1 MREIACLALASALTF
16 AAVNVAQGQESADLI
31 LVGAVIHTMDP
42 DAPEGN
48 ALAAQDGKI
57 VAIGESSELL
67 ARYRDADTVVIDA
80 GGAAVLPG
88 LIDAHGHVMGLGRAL
103 RTLDLV
109 GSQSSAEIAD
119 AVREAAATRSP
130 GEWIIGR
137 GWDQNDWAVKEFPS
151 REELDRASPENPI
164 MLDRVDGHAIWV
176 NTIALEAGGVTAATP
191 DPEGGQI
198 VRDSSGRPTGVLI
211 DRATDLV
218 ERAIPPPGEA
228 ELEAVLQAAQERLVS
243 FGLTGVHDVGVG
255 PDTLA
260 LYRRWDDENR
270 LIPRIVAYLSASGPA
285 AVDWWRD
292 EGAALYGTPG
302 RRFRVRGTKS
312 YADGALGSRG
322 AALLAPYSDAPE
334 SNGLLRTRQDSLTAI
349 VAGAMELGLQPAIH
363 AIGDRGNRVALDAI
377 AAGQERARPQV
388 PTPCAPMATAGSSGA
403 SCAGPAA
410 VPPPRIEHVQV
421 VALEDIP
428 RFAELGI
435 IASFQ
440 PTHATSDMYWAEE
453 RVGPER
459 IRGAYAWRKFRD
471 AGARIICGS
480 DFPVESPN
488 PFFGIY
494 AAVTRQDQKGWPAGG
509 WRPEERMTREEALAC
524 FTRDAAWAA
533 GMEDEVGTLSVGK
546 RADFVIV
553 DRDPFTAP
561 AEELWK
567 TRVLRTVIDGE
578 TVYEAEP

>member
-1 MREIACLALASALTF
+1 MRELPCLVLAFSLSLALAE
-16 AAVNVAQGQESADLI
+16 AATGQEPADLI
-31 LVGAVIHTMDP
+31 LVDGVIHTMDP
-42 DAPEGN
+42 NAPEVD
-48 ALAAQDGKI
+48 ALAASDGKI
-57 VAIGESSELL
+57 VAIGETSELL
-67 ARYRDADTVVIDA
+67 ANYRGTGTVVIDA
-80 GGAAVLPG
+80 GGGAVLPG
-88 LIDAHGHVMGLGRAL
+88 LIDAHGHVLGLGRAL

-109 GSQSSAEIAD
+109 GSESSAEIAD

-130 GEWIIGR
+130 GEWIIGG

-151 REELDRASPENPI
+151 RDELDRAAPANPVL
-164 MLDRVDGHAIWV
+164 LDRVDGHAIWV
-176 NTIALEAGGVTAATP
+176 NTIALEAGGVAAATP

-198 VRDSSGRPTGVLI
+198 VRDSAGRPTGILI

-218 ERAIPPPGEA
+218 ERAIPLAGEA
-228 ELEAVLQAAQERLVS
+228 ELEATLTVAQDRLVS
-243 FGLTGVHDVGVG
+243 LGLTGVHDVGVG

-260 LYRRWDDENR
+260 FYRRWDEEGR
-270 LIPRIVAYLSASGPA
+270 LIPRIVAYLSAPGPA

-292 EGAALYGTPG
+292 EGAALYETPG

-322 AALLAPYSDAPE
+322 AALLAPYRDALE
-334 SNGLLRTRQDSLTAI
+334 STGLLRTRPDSLSAI
-349 VAGAMELGLQPAIH
+349 VAGAMELGLQPVIH
-363 AIGDRGNRVALDAI
+363 AIGDRGNRVALEAI
-377 AAGQERARPQV
+377 AAGERELAAANPPRP
-388 PTPCAPMATAGSSGA
+388 CATAGGGNEDCGDVSSGLR
-403 SCAGPAA
+403 
-410 VPPPRIEHVQV
+410 PRIEHVQV
-421 VALEDIP
+421 VALDDIP
-428 RFAELGI
+428 RFAELGV

-440 PTHATSDMYWAEE
+440 PTHATSDMYWAED

-459 IRGAYAWRKFRD
+459 LRGAYAWRKFRES
-471 AGARIICGS
+471 GVRIVCGS

-494 AAVTRQDQKGWPAGG
+494 AAVTRQDQEGWPAGG

-578 TVYEAEP
+578 TVYEP